1 MTTVP
6 FRSKQSAIGILRK
19 LLPAAGD
26 RAPLSAMLEIADRC
40 NEVCVHCYQVQ
51 GQKGELP
58 TEDWR
63 RILDELADM
72 GVLFLTLSG
81 GEATLRKD
89 FIELVAHARR
99 RGFAVKIFTNGLSM
113 TDELAQAL
121 ADLAVQEVQITL
133 YSPRAEVHD
142 WVTRVPG
149 SFEKVLAGARA
160 LRTRDV
166 AVVLKTPL
174 MSFNVE
180 DRHAYVAL
188 ARELDTDF
196 MLDPGLDA
204 REDGDRNPQQFSI
217 SHDQWKAVQVDEKLG
232 RKSQRGGPLEP
243 ALDSAPCG
251 ACTAGVHI
259 EPNGEMRPCGQL
271 DTSVGHAVKDGV
283 EASWYRNPQAREIR
297 ALKWRDLHGCRDCDL
312 QPYCHRCYASARREA
327 GDALG
332 PYRSACDH
340 ARLRYELRHGVAPT
354 ARAGE
359 GVERDLSVG
368 PYSLGEDHQIVTRP
382 DTLTSADLERRERLA
397 WAKGEPSAAPAS
409 ASPGQ
414 LVQIRRPGLKKSE
427 WEAVPRAYES
437 DGVSR

>member
-243 ALDSAPCG
+243 ALEVCG
-251 ACTAGVHI
+251 
-259 EPNGEMRPCGQL
+259 GQRIRTGDDL
-271 DTSVGHAVKDGV
+271 VILAQRVGSDAQIPLHPFARARGRRHAVAELISEPGV
-283 EASWYRNPQAREIR
+283 VTSRTVRPERVS
-297 ALKWRDLHGCRDCDL
+297 GF
-312 QPYCHRCYASARREA
+312 S
-327 GDALG
+327 
-332 PYRSACDH
+332 
-340 ARLRYELRHGVAPT
+340 
-354 ARAGE
+354 ARAG
-359 GVERDLSVG
+359 VAAMAVR
-368 PYSLGEDHQIVTRP
+368 
-382 DTLTSADLERRERLA
+382 LEVA
-397 WAKGEPSAAPAS
+397 VAATVKVAP
-409 ASPGQ
+409 
-414 LVQIRRPGLKKSE
+414 L
-427 WEAVPRAYES
+427 
-437 DGVSR
+437 